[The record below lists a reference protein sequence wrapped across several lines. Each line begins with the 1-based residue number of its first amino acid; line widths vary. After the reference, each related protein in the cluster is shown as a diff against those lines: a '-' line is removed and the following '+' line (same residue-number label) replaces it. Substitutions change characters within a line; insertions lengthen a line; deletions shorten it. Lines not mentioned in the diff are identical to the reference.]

1 VKKYK
6 LKIEDD
12 GLARAWVSLRSEDKT
27 ALTKCLIDTGAN
39 IVAVSSAL
47 ALTLNLPKLRKVT
60 SGTAAGATRA
70 IRTTIDEVSVIS
82 EDLSEIVLKRENVE
96 ALIMKIPVPIVLSG
110 LFFKGRQLTFDYAK
124 LELQIE

>member
-1 VKKYK
+1 MKKYK
-6 LKIEDD
+6 FKIEDD

-27 ALTKCLIDTGAN
+27 VLTKCLIDTGAN

-60 SGTAAGATRA
+60 SGTAAGATRV

-82 EDLSEIVLKRENVE
+82 EDLSEMVLRRENVE
-96 ALIMKIPVPIVLSG
+96 ALIMKILVPMVLSG
-110 LFFKGRQLTFDYAK
+110 LFFKGRQLTFDYEK
-124 LELQIE
+124 LELQIK